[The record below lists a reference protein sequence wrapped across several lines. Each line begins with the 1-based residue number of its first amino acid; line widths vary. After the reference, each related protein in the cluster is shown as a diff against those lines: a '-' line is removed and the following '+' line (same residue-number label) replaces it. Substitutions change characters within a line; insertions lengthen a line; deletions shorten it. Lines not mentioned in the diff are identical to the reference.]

1 MQQAKIAKIISMD
14 GRSVIF
20 HVTPD
25 TAEQALLLVMSAYEA
40 MRSEE
45 TTPRRQLLD
54 SLAAIPGLK
63 IPRADRVLESCI
75 RDGDVAALANHSAR
89 RYALTDQGR
98 DKAHKAIEHLL
109 TKRK

>member
-1 MQQAKIAKIISMD
+1 M
-14 GRSVIF
+14 GRDSIRF

-25 TAEQALLLVMSAYEA
+25 TAEQALLLVLSAYETL
-40 MRSEE
+40 RREG
-45 TTPRRQLLD
+45 TTPRRPLLD
-54 SLAAIPGLK
+54 SLAAISGLK

-98 DKAHKAIEHLL
+98 DKAHNAIEELL
-109 TKRK
+109 MKRK